1 MDSKTL
7 GLFKEQLPRVYRQV
21 LARAVVLVQRHPLYA
36 RGSNSMGK
44 AAEEL
49 AQEAVVRVLDG
60 DRTWDPTKVEL
71 VFFLKEVMRSILN
84 ADLKSPA
91 AAKDSL
97 NGDQA
102 NESGTAGSGADERL
116 GVLDDRD
123 RGLARSAEQ
132 QLLESE
138 RCAAIVDRA
147 LDAAGTDPVLGKLVN
162 AIVEGC
168 SKSAEIAQATGLSV
182 DQVYEATRKLRRR
195 LSARGSRS

>member
-1 MDSKTL
+1 LSDDAELMIRVQGGDEAAL
-7 GLFKEQLPRVYRQV
+7 GALMERWELPVKSLVGRIV
-21 LARAVVLVQRHPLYA
+21 LNA
-36 RGSNSMGK
+36 SE
-44 AAEEL
+44 AEEL

-60 DRTWDPTKVEL
+60 DRTWDPTKVDL

-138 RCAAIVDRA
+138 KCAAIVDRA